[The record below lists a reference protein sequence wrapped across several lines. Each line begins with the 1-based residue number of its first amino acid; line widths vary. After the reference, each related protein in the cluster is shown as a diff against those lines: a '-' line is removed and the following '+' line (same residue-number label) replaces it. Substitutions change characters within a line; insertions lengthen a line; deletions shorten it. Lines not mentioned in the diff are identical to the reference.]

1 MIGAGLAV
9 AGVARATAQVTT
21 LVLAT
26 DAGQIYL
33 SLVGGTTGTRVMDGS
48 NNELLKIEAG
58 ETQCLTRILSVTDS
72 APASVAGAVLKN
84 TAASGV
90 VRLQLDANNST
101 GFAQLEVTSAG
112 GCTLNAPGQQIL
124 LQNQVGTAPV
134 VVETDGDLTY
144 NYGHLRRSRAQVLR
158 PHRRATQEPAGLC
171 GPGFRRCRRHGHRAA
186 RGPGADDPGLFPTHG
201 CAVGRL

>member
-1 MIGAGLAV
+1 MDEEIFIDDVSGAAAGLKTNAVSARPGDNLLTIAGGVNGVSVIGAGLAV

-21 LVLAT
+21 PVLAT

-48 NNELLKIEAG
+48 NNELLKIEAD
-58 ETQCLTRILSVTDS
+58 ETQCLTRILSVTAS

-90 VRLQLDANNST
+90 ARVQLDANNST
-101 GFAQLEVTSAG
+101 GFAQLEVASAG
-112 GCTLNAPGQQIL
+112 GCTLNAPGQQIS
-124 LQNQVGTAPV
+124 LQNQAGTAPV

-144 NYGHLRRSRAQVLR
+144 NYGLNA
-158 PHRRATQEPAGLC
+158 
-171 GPGFRRCRRHGHRAA
+171 
-186 RGPGADDPGLFPTHG
+186 
-201 CAVGRL
+201 